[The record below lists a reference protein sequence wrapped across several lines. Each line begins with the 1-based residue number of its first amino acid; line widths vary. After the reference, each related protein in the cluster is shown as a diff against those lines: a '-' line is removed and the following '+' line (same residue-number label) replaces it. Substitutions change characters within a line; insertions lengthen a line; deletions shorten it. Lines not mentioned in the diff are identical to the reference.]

1 MAAEPWFPY
10 LWGALGG
17 LGVLLIYYGLRRLT
31 DKARPEPAKKP
42 GLWMVNA
49 GVLALAGSMALV
61 IWVK

>member
-1 MAAEPWFPY
+1 MGSQPWFPY
-10 LWGALGG
+10 LWGVLGG

-31 DKARPEPAKKP
+31 DKARPDPAKKA

-49 GVLALAGSMALV
+49 GVLALAGSMALA